1 MSKQEIEV
9 ARKVYGGFFVAKAL
23 ARFLF
28 AALVLAAAAA
38 QAQPQQQP
46 RPDRAV
52 HHGNQGNDFNWLA
65 GGGGA

>member
-1 MSKQEIEV
+1 M
-9 ARKVYGGFFVAKAL
+9 ARKVYGGLFIAKAL

-46 RPDRAV
+46 QPRPDRAL